1 MPPLVRR
8 HPPSIS
14 RRQTP
19 WFVRG
24 KLYAAGFMSLWIMPH
39 LPRPVSPITGWRN
52 LSRSQLQQGFV
63 FIIFADN
70 VTASM
75 LELSAHVFEGASV
88 QVMVEEHEDA
98 DGVKVQWLM
107 YPEGYDVDSI
117 PDYY

>member
-8 HPPSIS
+8 HPHCIT
-14 RRQTP
+14 RHQIP
-19 WFVRG
+19 WFVCG
-24 KLYAAGFMSLWIMPH
+24 KLYAAGFMSLWIMPY

-70 VTASM
+70 STASM

-107 YPEGYDVDSI
+107 YPEG
-117 PDYY
+117 